1 MPRRLD
7 PKAVTPDIH
16 WHPTDPEDE
25 RLCRDI
31 KRILTNNDLTLGD
44 LLRPLL
50 TKERDDRDL
59 SSPLLDEYGM
69 RALLEPHFA
78 EERRKRIT
86 KLSANPRHLAQ

>member
-59 SSPLLDEYGM
+59 SSPLLDEHGM
-69 RALLEPHFA
+69 RATSREGRSNIRP
-78 EERRKRIT
+78 
-86 KLSANPRHLAQ
+86 LSISRLVAR